1 MLIIPAI
8 DIYKSKVVRMETGKK
23 EKIILEFD
31 NPIDL
36 AKYWEKKGAK
46 ALHLIDLQSAIDGI
60 DENKNIIREII
71 KNVSIPVEVGGGY
84 RDKEKIEEAI
94 NWGVWRVIVSSI
106 LEKDLGYLSD
116 LFSKYKEKIIP
127 SIDWYDGRVGIKGW
141 QDFVEWRNIKDK
153 LDLLRVKEVIF
164 TDISRDG
171 TLRGINVE
179 NIKTFL
185 RLHDYDIWIAGG
197 ISSIED
203 IIKIKNIWKETER
216 IKGVIIGRALLEGRI
231 NWEEAEDIINAG

>member
-231 NWEEAEDIINAG
+231 NWEEAEDIINAC

>member
-203 IIKIKNIWKETER
+203 IIKLKNIWKETER

-231 NWEEAEDIINAG
+231 NWEEAEDIINAC

>member
-8 DIYKSKVVRMETGKK
+8 DVYKSKVVRMETGKK
-23 EKIILEFD
+23 EKIVLEFD
-31 NPIDL
+31 NPVDL
-36 AKYWEKKGAK
+36 AKYWEKRGAK

-60 DENKNIIREII
+60 DENKNIVREII

-106 LEKDLGYLSD
+106 LEKDLDYLSD

-127 SIDWYDGRVGIKGW
+127 SIDWYDGKVGIKGW
-141 QDFVEWRNIKDK
+141 QNFIEWRNIKDK

-179 NIKTFL
+179 NIRVFL

-197 ISSIED
+197 ISSVED
-203 IIKIKNIWKETER
+203 IIKIKNIWKETGR

-231 NWEEAEDIINAG
+231 NWEEAEDIINVG